1 MRRGANIERS
11 LCFKC
16 KAKPEFAYRNGLKC
30 CKECFKYQI
39 VETKFRGSIRKDL
52 DVVGKG
58 DNREILLL
66 LSGGINSTCLAFMAG
81 ESLMDHTF
89 SKR

>member
-1 MRRGANIERS
+1 M
-11 LCFKC
+11 
-16 KAKPEFAYRNGLKC
+16 
-30 CKECFKYQI
+30 
-39 VETKFRGSIRKDL
+39 ETKFRGSIRKDL

-66 LSGGINSTCLAFMAG
+66 LSGGINSTSLAFMAG